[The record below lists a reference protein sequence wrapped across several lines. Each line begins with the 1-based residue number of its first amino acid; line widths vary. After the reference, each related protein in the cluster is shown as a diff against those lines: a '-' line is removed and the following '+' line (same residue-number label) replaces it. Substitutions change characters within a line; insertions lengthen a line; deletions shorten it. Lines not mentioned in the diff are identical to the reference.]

1 MTTATTTATRSALS
15 VRHVFALLFTAVL
28 ALVRGVSAS
37 LKGLLWVGVVMVV
50 GGVGGMV
57 FGYEVT
63 PVVTNSMEPVIVT
76 GNYVVTRPY
85 VEGDLSEGTIL
96 SYRHER
102 GDRVISVTHRVIAV
116 KNGQATMKGD
126 RNEAAD
132 EFTIGAED
140 VLGVVAVNL
149 DGAAV
154 RFSLG
159 AFLAA
164 AVLVGMLSPV
174 KRFLAWSAKRLG

>member
-1 MTTATTTATRSALS
+1 MTTATTTRSALN
-15 VRHVFALLFTAVL
+15 VRHVFDLLFTALL
-28 ALVRGVSAS
+28 ATVRGVSAF
-37 LKGLLWVGVVMVV
+37 LKGLLWVGFVMIVA
-50 GGVGGMV
+50 GLGGMF
-57 FGYEVT
+57 FGYSFDNV
-63 PVVTNSMEPVIVT
+63 PTNSMEPVIMT
-76 GNYVVTRPY
+76 NDWVVTRPY

-96 SYRHER
+96 SYRHGH

-116 KNGQATMKGD
+116 ENGQATMKGD
-126 RNEAAD
+126 NNEAAD

-159 AFLAA
+159 ALLTA
-164 AVLVGMLSPV
+164 AVLVGVLSPV
-174 KRFLAWSAKRLG
+174 KRFLAWSAKRLS